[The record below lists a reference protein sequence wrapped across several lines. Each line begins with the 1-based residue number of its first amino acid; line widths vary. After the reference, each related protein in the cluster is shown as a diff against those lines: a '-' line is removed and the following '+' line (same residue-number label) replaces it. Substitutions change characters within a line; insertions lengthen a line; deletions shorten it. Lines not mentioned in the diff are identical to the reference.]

1 MQAVAPSTSAST
13 TQGSTDKSAELFGDL
28 ITFIAQVAQCYPV
41 ETKEFPAQMKELLLG
56 GSGGVMASGELQK
69 TIVRNL
75 VMLRNKEV
83 IDSIE

>member
-1 MQAVAPSTSAST
+1 
-13 TQGSTDKSAELFGDL
+13 
-28 ITFIAQVAQCYPV
+28 
-41 ETKEFPAQMKELLLG
+41 MKDLLLG
-56 GSGGVMASGELQK
+56 GSGGVMASGELKK